1 MLKTDVTWSEDFR
14 YRTKSEWEP
23 VGFFSEALCNAT
35 SFDLMLGFFSSA
47 AINVLAYGFASFIYN
62 GGKMRM
68 IINDILSSDDVGTIT
83 MAQEPTDLSYFNLNN
98 LEELSLTLNKRDK
111 HFFDC
116 LAWLIRN
123 GRIEIKIVR
132 MVNGSGIAHTKCG
145 TFSDG
150 INKIAFNGSVN
161 FSLSALIHN
170 KEELSVNCDWNGPAD
185 IGRIKSIQH
194 DFDRSFNGLDPD
206 IEFVKAVDLHG
217 YTLSRDKAKSLD
229 ELLNNELN
237 LIEEAKSRD
246 IPETVKAVLEKTKKK
261 VKSAIEKMS
270 GVERYKEAEPRFP
283 YPSGPREYQQEAFEN
298 WKKTQKGLFA
308 MATGTGKTLTSLNSM
323 IR

>member
-1 MLKTDVTWSEDFR
+1 
-14 YRTKSEWEP
+14 
-23 VGFFSEALCNAT
+23 
-35 SFDLMLGFFSSA
+35 
-47 AINVLAYGFASFIYN
+47 
-62 GGKMRM
+62 M
-68 IINDILSSDDVGTIT
+68 IINDILSSDDVNAIT
-83 MAQEPTDLSYFNLNN
+83 MAQEPTDLPYFNLNN

-123 GRIEIKIVR
+123 ERIEIKIVR

-170 KEELSVNCDWNGPAD
+170 KEELSVNCDWNGLAD
-185 IGRIKSIQH
+185 IGRIKSIQQ

-206 IEFVKAVDLHG
+206 IEFVKAIDLQG

-229 ELLNNELN
+229 ELLNDELD
-237 LIEEAKSRD
+237 LIEDTKSRD

-270 GVERYKEAEPRFP
+270 GIERDKDAEPRFP
-283 YPSGPREYQQEAFEN
+283 YSSGPREYQQEAFEN
-298 WKKTQKGLFA
+298 W
-308 MATGTGKTLTSLNSM
+308 
-323 IR
+323 